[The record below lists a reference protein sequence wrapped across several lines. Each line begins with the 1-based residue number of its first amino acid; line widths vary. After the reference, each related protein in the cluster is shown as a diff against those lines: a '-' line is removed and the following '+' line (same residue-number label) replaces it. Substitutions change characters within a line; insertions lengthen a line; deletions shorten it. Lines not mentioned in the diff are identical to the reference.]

1 MSSNVAENPEVLDD
15 FEYIEKGSSKNSN
28 FDELDEYM
36 SELNLVKE
44 APKSQDI
51 QSFDSSLLEEEDN
64 ERASPVQTIRSAPD
78 TTGKSQFYFPNV
90 FSLLNLPGLADPD
103 LESLENLD
111 EKFVAEL
118 RNVMCLKSE
127 NNFLNS
133 SHISKDIR
141 NNSVFQDGRLILT
154 NYRLVFVPLSNQ
166 PIKES
171 SLFIADKR
179 LHLFQHKIAH
189 TISIPLACIHEIKAC
204 KILGFLFHLI

>member
-1 MSSNVAENPEVLDD
+1 MSSNAAETPGISDD
-15 FEYIEKGSSKNSN
+15 FEFIETESNKNSN

-36 SELNLVKE
+36 TELNLAKE
-44 APKSQDI
+44 PPKGQDI
-51 QSFDSSLLEEEDN
+51 QSFDSSLLEEDI
-64 ERASPVQTIRSAPD
+64 ERASPIQTIRNAPD

-90 FSLLNLPGLADPD
+90 FSLSNLPSLADPD
-103 LESLENLD
+103 LEPLENLQ

-133 SHISKDIR
+133 SHLSKEIR
-141 NNSVFQDGRLILT
+141 NNSVYHDGRLILT
-154 NYRLVFVPLSNQ
+154 NYRLVFVPLTNQ

-179 LHLFQHKIAH
+179 LHLFHHKIDH
-189 TISIPLACIHEIKAC
+189 TISIALTSIHEIKAC
-204 KILGFLFHLI
+204 KIMGFYSIKF